1 MSRLGRFGQRIG
13 AVAVTVMLSA
23 GTAGALDEVVFSVP
37 PGTDN
42 ALAKSLR
49 GASAVRAA
57 QLDGTTDAQ
66 DIFAAARAEYGRILG
81 ALYAQGYYSGVIN
94 VRIDG
99 REAAEIAPLDAPSV
113 ISKVQIS
120 VDPGPRF
127 AFGALRVAPLTPRT
141 ELPEGFRQGLPAE
154 SGQVSAAAQ
163 AGVEGWREAG
173 HAKAAV
179 TGQDIV
185 ADHARRTLAADM
197 AIDPGPKLR
206 FGKLTVVGQERMR
219 LRRIVKIAG
228 LPEGETYSPLELQRV
243 ATRLRRTGVFRSV
256 TLTEDEAVTRPDLLG
271 ITATVVE
278 EKLRRY
284 TFGGELSSLDGVTL
298 NAAWLHRNLLKGG
311 ERFRIAGEIAQIG
324 AQSSG
329 TDYSLGVTYD
339 RPATLGPDVAGTVKL
354 EIAHLDEE
362 DYTSDTATAGV
373 GLTWYKTEKLTARLG
388 LQYTFARVEDV
399 TGQTTYR
406 NLSLPLGVTRDS
418 RDKPLDARKGTY
430 IDAEIKPFLGFGTTD
445 SGVRIKA
452 DGRIFRSFG
461 NDDRVTLA
469 ARVQVGAVL
478 GASLL
483 GTPRADLF
491 YSGGG
496 GTVRGQPYQ
505 SLGVSVLSDD
515 FQTGGQ
521 AFLGA
526 SVEARVRVTDRIGV
540 VGFYDWGHVGGLD
553 FFDDLGGSHSG
564 AGLGLRYDTGFG
576 PIRLDLAA
584 PVSGDTGKGVQVYVG
599 IGQAF

>member
-37 PGTDN
+37 PGTDS
-42 ALAKSLR
+42 ALEKSLR

-113 ISKVQIS
+113 ISKVQVS

-127 AFGALRVAPLTPRT
+127 SFGALRVAPLAPRT

-163 AGVEGWREAG
+163 AGVLGWREAG

-179 TGQDIV
+179 TAQDIV
-185 ADHARRTLAADM
+185 ADHARRTLAADL

-256 TLTEDEAVTRPDLLG
+256 TLTEDEAITRPDLLG

-278 EKLRRY
+278 EKLRRC

-505 SLGVSVLSDD
+505 SLGVSVLRAD